1 MTGMQEIYSG
11 KVRPDVGCPKGG
23 GKETIMGY
31 IGGIHK
37 MLAEDNSRGLKG
49 CKEDLD
55 IC

>member
-1 MTGMQEIYSG
+1 MQEICSG
-11 KVRPDVGCPKGG
+11 KVRPDIGRPKGG
-23 GKETIMGY
+23 RKEITTSYTGSIY
-31 IGGIHK
+31 K